1 MTAAIAQQEFDA
13 AKSQLRVA
21 WLAKE
26 QAERE
31 FRANPARGLAA
42 LNAARD
48 AETRA
53 QLTADR
59 ALVAVMR
66 EESRE
71 LIAEARAAMD
81 AAIDRKHAAL
91 AAQPKPRGIPN
102 VMHPQM
108 RMFNEDIA
116 ATSDALHELELPI
129 VNAEINLR
137 WAEESYK
144 RLCAQREAVD
154 NYCCLDY
161 TERRT
166 DHPRAARQE
175 EVDDMY
181 AARDFTPMVEA
192 MKRGEKHV

>member
-1 MTAAIAQQEFDA
+1 MTADIAQQEFDA

-26 QAERE
+26 SAERE

-91 AAQPKPRGIPN
+91 NAQGESRGYGGTF
-102 VMHPQM
+102 HPQM

-137 WAEESYK
+137 WAEDAYA
-144 RLCAQREAVD
+144 RLCAERDAVD

-161 TERRT
+161 TEHRTEGRRAKQ
-166 DHPRAARQE
+166 RE
-175 EVDDMY
+175 EADDMY
-181 AARDFTPMVEA
+181 AARDFTPLVEA
-192 MKRGEKHV
+192 LKRGEKHV